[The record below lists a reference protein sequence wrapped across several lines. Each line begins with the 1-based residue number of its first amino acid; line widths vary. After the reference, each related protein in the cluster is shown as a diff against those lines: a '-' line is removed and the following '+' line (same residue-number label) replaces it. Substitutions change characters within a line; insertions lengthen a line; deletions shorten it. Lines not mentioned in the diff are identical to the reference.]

1 MGRQAGLLRIYTD
14 QGAYVGDRTISEY
27 IASLAREHNL
37 AGVTVTEALMGF
49 GHSAHVHRRQ
59 MFETDRAV
67 VVELVDEEAKLRSFA
82 AALEDIPDIGLIT
95 FATVEIVGGKAS

>member
-1 MGRQAGLLRIYTD
+1 MGKQTGLLRIYTD
-14 QGAYVGDRTISEY
+14 QGAYVGDRKITDY
-27 IASLAREHNL
+27 IASLARERNL
-37 AGVTVTEALMGF
+37 AGMTVTVAVMGF

-82 AALEDIPDIGLIT
+82 AELQDIPDIGLTTI
-95 FATVEIVGGKAS
+95 ATVEILGSRVC